1 LCWRVRAWRDD
12 VRTAHSAPARAASK
26 GGGVISIQ
34 LEDDGSYSEMGGDG
48 SRVKLAPAK
57 ITLND
62 CLACSGCITSAVKIL
77 KSTLHFDFYFV
88 NILGP

>member
-1 LCWRVRAWRDD
+1 
-12 VRTAHSAPARAASK
+12 
-26 GGGVISIQ
+26 
-34 LEDDGSYSEMGGDG
+34 
-48 SRVKLAPAK
+48 VKLAPAK